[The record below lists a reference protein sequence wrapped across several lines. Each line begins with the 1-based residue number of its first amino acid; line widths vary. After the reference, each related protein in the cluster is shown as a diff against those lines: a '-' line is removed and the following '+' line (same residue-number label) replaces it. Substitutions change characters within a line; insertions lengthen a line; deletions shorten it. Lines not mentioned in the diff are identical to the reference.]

1 MINRGAYMSYITGA
15 LSLKEA
21 RLMLSGRVLD
31 MRLGR
36 LWVQASMEAFGCI
49 LEQETLSSA

>member
-1 MINRGAYMSYITGA
+1 MSYITGA